1 MEKIIGIK
9 AASINSLLKI
19 LLQDKS
25 SKKNI
30 IWATDTY
37 AEYGEGFLD
46 YEQINAGFLVY
57 HANIIKPRIKKALE
71 AQVDRT
77 RKRAE
82 VFTPAWLCNKMNNH
96 CDEEWFGR
104 KNIFN
109 IENNDN
115 TWTVIDEK
123 IEFDNGTWQ
132 EYVDSRRLEITCGEA
147 PYLVS
152 RYDAS
157 SGEFIEYT
165 KSRIGI
171 LDRKLRIVNE
181 NTDDYDTWIKWALRA
196 FESVYGYEYQGD
208 NLLIARINMLLA
220 FTDYYEERWKREPD
234 DKLLNTVA
242 KRIVWNIWQMDGLK
256 ATLPLGKPYK
266 EYYQISFFDNNED
279 INGKDNKAI
288 LCKIYDWRKNSSILF
303 KKLEDIKMGKKM
315 FDYIIGNPPYQD
327 TTIGDNITYAPP
339 IYNKFMDESYKLADR
354 VELIHPARFLF
365 NAGSTPKAWNKRML
379 EDKHFKVLKY
389 EENSSNIFPNTDIK
403 GGIIISYRDDKKI
416 YSAIEIFTPYIELN
430 SILKKVIHRKD
441 FKALENIIV
450 TSYAYH
456 FLDKIY
462 VDYPDAI
469 GALSS
474 GHEYDFKSNVFEK
487 MPQVF
492 TEEKIDDGQEYLRVL
507 GRINNERVYRFIAAK
522 YVNEVSNLNY
532 YKAFMP
538 GAVGTGEFGQAV
550 AIPIVGYPKDAST
563 ETFLS
568 IGKFDSIEETEN
580 VITYVKTKFCRTLL
594 GVLKKTQAN
603 TPGKWAYV
611 PLQDFTSDS
620 DIDWSKSIHEI
631 DLQLYKK
638 YNLDEKEIE
647 FIETHVKEMS

>member
-1 MEKIIGIK
+1 MEKIIDIK

-109 IENNDN
+109 IENDDN

-315 FDYIIGNPPYQD
+315 FDYIIGNPPYQESD
-327 TTIGDNITYAPP
+327 GGAGVSATPV
-339 IYNKFMDESYKLADR
+339 YNKFIDAIKKLNPDIMSFIIPAKWYSGGKGLDKFREDILNDSHIVVLEDYTNSIDVFPGVDVAGGVCYFIRDNGYSGKCKYTNHFNGVSTSALRALNETKTFIRYPLALNIVQKALKFNELTLDNVVSVRKPFGLPTTTRPLDNGDIIIRCNGGSGPYLRSKVLSGINMIDKWKIIISRLTAEHAGQPDKNGQFRVLSTMEKLGPAEICSETYLVAGYFDTELEADNYMGY
-354 VELIHPARFLF
+354 LKTKFARFLLQQIAMTQQLSRTTF
-365 NAGSTPKAWNKRML
+365 GYVP
-379 EDKHFKVLKY
+379 EQ
-389 EENSSNIFPNTDIK
+389 
-403 GGIIISYRDDKKI
+403 
-416 YSAIEIFTPYIELN
+416 
-430 SILKKVIHRKD
+430 D
-441 FKALENIIV
+441 FKESWNDSKLYNK
-450 TSYAYH
+450 YQ
-456 FLDKIY
+456 
-462 VDYPDAI
+462 
-469 GALSS
+469 LS
-474 GHEYDFKSNVFEK
+474 
-487 MPQVF
+487 
-492 TEEKIDDGQEYLRVL
+492 
-507 GRINNERVYRFIAAK
+507 
-522 YVNEVSNLNY
+522 
-532 YKAFMP
+532 
-538 GAVGTGEFGQAV
+538 
-550 AIPIVGYPKDAST
+550 KD
-563 ETFLS
+563 
-568 IGKFDSIEETEN
+568 
-580 VITYVKTKFCRTLL
+580 
-594 GVLKKTQAN
+594 
-603 TPGKWAYV
+603 
-611 PLQDFTSDS
+611 
-620 DIDWSKSIHEI
+620 
-631 DLQLYKK
+631 
-638 YNLDEKEIE
+638 EIE
-647 FIETHVKEMS
+647 FIEKIIKEMS

>member
-1 MEKIIGIK
+1 VEKIIDIK

-109 IENNDN
+109 IENDDN

-181 NTDDYDTWIKWALRA
+181 NTDDYDTWIKWTLRA

-288 LCKIYDWRKNSSILF
+288 ICKIYDWRKNSSILF

-315 FDYIIGNPPYQD
+315 FDYIIGNPPYQED
-327 TTIGDNITYAPP
+327 TEESTRKRPV
-339 IYNKFMDESYKLADR
+339 YNLFMDATYSLANCI
-354 VELIHPARFLF
+354 ELITPARFLF
-365 NAGSTPKAWNKRML
+365 DAGQTPKIWNKQML
-379 EDKHFKVLKY
+379 EDKHFKVLHY
-389 EENSSNIFPNTDIK
+389 EDDATKIFTNTDIK
-403 GGIIISYRDDKKI
+403 GGVIISYYNNSKI
-416 YSAIEIFTPYIELN
+416 YKPIEIFTKFDILN
-430 SILKKVIHRKD
+430 SILAKVREQAID
-441 FKALENIIV
+441 FIDTIV
-450 TSYAYH
+450 SSRGCYRLT
-456 FLDKIY
+456 DKFFI
-462 VDYPDAI
+462 DYPNASDSV
-469 GALSS
+469 GKGTGNML
-474 GHEYDFKSNVFEK
+474 
-487 MPQVF
+487 
-492 TEEKIDDGQEYLRVL
+492 
-507 GRINNERVYRFIAAK
+507 
-522 YVNEVSNLNY
+522 VSNIFLKVPNAFSDTKFKY
-532 YKAFMP
+532 DKSVKIIGRENNKRTQKYIKAEYIIDNGYINTFNVLISE
-538 GAVGTGEFGQAV
+538 ANNKGEFGETLVEPKVV
-550 AIPIVGYPKDAST
+550 APGEGATD
-563 ETFLS
+563 TFIS
-568 IGKFDSIEETEN
+568 IGFFRCEIEAKNT
-580 VITYVKTKFCRTLL
+580 VKYLKSKFCRAML
-594 GVLKKTQAN
+594 GVKKATQHTA
-603 TPGKWAYV
+603 KSVWAYV
-611 PLQDFTSDS
+611 PLQDFTSHS

-638 YNLDEKEIE
+638 YDLDEKEIE
-647 FIETHVKEMS
+647 FIESHVKEMS

>member
-1 MEKIIGIK
+1 MEKIIDIK

-266 EYYQISFFDNNED
+266 EYYQISFFDNNKD

-327 TTIGDNITYAPP
+327 TTDSDSTRMPP
-339 IYNKFMDESYKLADR
+339 VYNDFMDAVYKIADK

-365 NAGSTPKAWNKRML
+365 NAGYTPKRWNEKIL
-379 EDKHFKVLKY
+379 NDKHFKILRY
-389 EENSSNIFPNTDIK
+389 ESDCTKFFRNTDIK
-403 GGIIISYRDDKKI
+403 GGIVISYRDKQSDFG
-416 YSAIEIFTPYIELN
+416 AIGTFTIFNELN
-430 SILKKVIHRKD
+430 SILRKVKSKTVRYLDEVISSPLSFKVSDLMISENPKLTHRLRSSSFVVLSDIFSDDIPNDGKEYI
-441 FKALENIIV
+441 KMLGLENGKR
-450 TSYAYH
+450 TSKYIRRDYITDSSGT
-456 FLDKIY
+456 LDKY
-462 VDYPDAI
+462 TCLEAKANGSGVF
-469 GALSS
+469 GETLSA
-474 GHEYDFKSNVFEK
+474 
-487 MPQVF
+487 
-492 TEEKIDDGQEYLRVL
+492 TI
-507 GRINNERVYRFIAAK
+507 IA
-522 YVNEVSNLNY
+522 E
-532 YKAFMP
+532 P
-538 GAVGTGEFGQAV
+538 G
-550 AIPIVGYPKDAST
+550 VGYLQ
-563 ETFLS
+563 TF
-568 IGKFDSIEETEN
+568 IGIGQYDNEIEAYNTKKY
-580 VITYVKTKFCRTLL
+580 ICTKFARAML
-594 GVLKKTQAN
+594 GILKITQDC
-603 TPGKWAYV
+603 PGPKWAYV
-611 PLQDFTSDS
+611 PLQDFTSHS

-638 YNLDEKEIE
+638 YDLDEKEIE